1 MEFQE
6 KSSLFS
12 ASFSEDFLKHIP
24 YNTKKELV
32 KMEWIKQMNEA
43 LAYIETQ
50 LEGEIDY
57 G

>member
-50 LEGEIDY
+50 LY
-57 G
+57 